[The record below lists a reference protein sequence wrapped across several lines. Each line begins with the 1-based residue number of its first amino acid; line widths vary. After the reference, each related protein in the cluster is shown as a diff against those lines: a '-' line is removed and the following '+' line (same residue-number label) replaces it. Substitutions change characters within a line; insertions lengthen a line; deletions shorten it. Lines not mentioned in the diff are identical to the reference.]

1 MRTPNRL
8 SMHKQQGEVLNRL
21 SMCKKLNTRKSIRL
35 ESYCERQNKKSNLPS
50 VQDLGNQPTL
60 THIHT
65 R

>member
-8 SMHKQQGEVLNRL
+8 SMHKRQGEVLNSL
-21 SMCKKLNTRKSIRL
+21 SMRKKLNTRQSLRL
-35 ESYCERQNKKSNLPS
+35 ESYCERQNKKSDLPS

-60 THIHT
+60 THTHT